1 MKLNC
6 RSVLYNTNLYIIVL
20 LCQPVALDRGGCSQ
34 DWLHNTPVYS
44 VRVSFTSE
52 FTKIKINEGLLVAF
66 VNQFQFLLSN
76 NWRLQRR

>member
-1 MKLNC
+1 MSA
-6 RSVLYNTNLYIIVL
+6 RDGT
-20 LCQPVALDRGGCSQ
+20 VALDRGGCSQ

-66 VNQFQFLLSN
+66 VNQFQFLHPHEKLTVGFIEFKPIYESHS
-76 NWRLQRR
+76 